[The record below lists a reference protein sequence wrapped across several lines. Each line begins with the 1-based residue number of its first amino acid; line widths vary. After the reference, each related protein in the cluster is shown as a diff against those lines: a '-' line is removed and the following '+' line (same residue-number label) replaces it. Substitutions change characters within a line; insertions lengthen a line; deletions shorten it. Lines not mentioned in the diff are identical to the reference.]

1 MRRSFMPPVYWSS
14 KNVFHFYTTWIIER
28 DRASCDSIFHN
39 QQMPR
44 MLYHLSVLSEVQG
57 DAASQASTVHV
68 VLSRLAEGK
77 QTAEKSKKTMKRLT
91 KPNAGVCEVRWSLW
105 RDILAE
111 AATTWFSCSCWCE
124 AGKGYL
130 EVRRQKRGFC
140 SYLNVSATW
149 TANDVQNS
157 SFVKDW
163 KVTLDSYQAG
173 YIFVVVKKKKE
184 NMESKSVGRMLL

>member
-1 MRRSFMPPVYWSS
+1 MF
-14 KNVFHFYTTWIIER
+14 FT
-28 DRASCDSIFHN
+28 
-39 QQMPR
+39 
-44 MLYHLSVLSEVQG
+44 
-57 DAASQASTVHV
+57 STQHQ
-68 VLSRLAEGK
+68 LSRGTVQAVTQFSTINKCQECFTICLCCPRFRVTLPLRQAPYMLSCPGLQRGNKPLRGE
-77 QTAEKSKKTMKRLT
+77 QEKSKKTMKQLT
-91 KPNAGVCEVRWSLW
+91 KPSAGVCEVRWSLW

-124 AGKGYL
+124 AGKGYS
-130 EVRRQKRGFC
+130 EVRWQKRGFC

-173 YIFVVVKKKKE
+173 YIFVVVKKKKRTWKASQLAE
-184 NMESKSVGRMLL
+184 CYYN